1 MANKKKKQNT
11 HASGSGSIIS
21 NYFESQDKL
30 YERDMQGQKIASET
44 RAKADS
50 YYGEDKKY
58 SDTDYTNQSESR
70 YRRLAEKAVEIKERT
85 QKNSEKYKRTNTLI
99 RNAAKAENNMLSEI
113 PRREQ
118 REKQE
123 QQRRKQREQQ
133 STNGSNVRNNN
144 AEKTNQLFRTSSG
157 NTYRNPSQMNYDEIQ
172 TALANAKK
180 NKDLFKSKIA
190 DSGLF
195 KRGFSGEWEKVQ
207 PKDFEEKLG
216 KKGVSWEDYK
226 EYTSL
231 WNKYQDNVAVSYTHL
246 TLPTILLV

>member
-123 QQRRKQREQQ
+123 QQRRKQR
-133 STNGSNVRNNN
+133 
-144 AEKTNQLFRTSSG
+144 
-157 NTYRNPSQMNYDEIQ
+157 
-172 TALANAKK
+172 
-180 NKDLFKSKIA
+180 
-190 DSGLF
+190 
-195 KRGFSGEWEKVQ
+195 KRR
-207 PKDFEEKLG
+207 
-216 KKGVSWEDYK
+216 
-226 EYTSL
+226 
-231 WNKYQDNVAVSYTHL
+231 
-246 TLPTILLV
+246 

>member
-85 QKNSEKYKRTNTLI
+85 HKNSEKYKRTNTLI

-123 QQRRKQREQQ
+123 QQSFQRPQRLPMHGLWVMPTVRTRKI
-133 STNGSNVRNNN
+133 S
-144 AEKTNQLFRTSSG
+144 QLRLSWRIPDQAVSMQL
-157 NTYRNPSQMNYDEIQ
+157 RSQKRFLMHII
-172 TALANAKK
+172 
-180 NKDLFKSKIA
+180 S
-190 DSGLF
+190 
-195 KRGFSGEWEKVQ
+195 KRGR
-207 PKDFEEKLG
+207 KDISVL
-216 KKGVSWEDYK
+216 
-226 EYTSL
+226 
-231 WNKYQDNVAVSYTHL
+231 VA
-246 TLPTILLV
+246 